1 MINTDFIRLAVKQ
14 NKPHALSLSD
24 LISIADELDELRAR
38 ILPEPQP
45 VAWQPI
51 ETLAKDFELFDVW
64 SPRLGRVADCAD
76 GVTTYSKVRG
86 IVYQSSYD
94 INGPVMELVDDATHW
109 MRIAPPGLNASPT
122 ESRPQGDAPID
133 MILYCPNCGKQHVDK
148 AQQYGDYGTAI
159 NPANRNGTALWT
171 NPPHRSHLCHDCGCI
186 WRPADV
192 ATNGVAEIK
201 TEGKADT
208 WPVNAE
214 EITAASATTAAHGVP
229 DDAEIYEYA
238 IKRAERT
245 FGKNKSRMW
254 VLKIL
259 REYIAEG
266 LNAAPSA
273 RQESDSEAS

>member
-122 ESRPQGDAPID
+122 ESRPQGDAELEQAPCNSLPSYDECKLRVENSDFIAKH
-133 MILYCPNCGKQHVDK
+133 IAEGG
-148 AQQYGDYGTAI
+148 YGAEPDSLLANQLHRFIYEYDDADPYRSAWFLHRLELLI
-159 NPANRNGTALWT
+159 NE
-171 NPPHRSHLCHDCGCI
+171 
-186 WRPADV
+186 V
-192 ATNGVAEIK
+192 K
-201 TEGKADT
+201 
-208 WPVNAE
+208 
-214 EITAASATTAAHGVP
+214 ATTAAHGVP